1 VCYTVTVG
9 GGNLVT
15 TVDLETGKIE
25 GATWDAGYV
34 SIEDFLDGLYQKYL
48 GLIGTKKHFL
58 SGGNIVVNW
67 NHLGGDLMIKSI
79 IAEYNGDG
87 TEIEHANS
95 ILRHWIFCNSTNFV
109 KVLGAVSV
117 TQRKS

>member
-1 VCYTVTVG
+1 M
-9 GGNLVT
+9 VT

-25 GATWDAGYV
+25 GATLDAGYV